1 MNYKTQDDI
10 LFDTPAKIFSINDVL
25 MGEVKVIDND
35 EATIFYTRSIA
46 EEYGGLKENRIE
58 KAMEYMKKKKSLT
71 ISTIGD
77 VRAEFPQPQLY
88 PVVDLPDKYNGEFSP
103 SIMFQEIND
112 TFVQMKK
119 NSIAFVGKNGVGK
132 TTLMK
137 QFATLYDDKLNI
149 AKINIDELLAH
160 KSPLDFLANFKVYN
174 SFLDKDGLYIFMIDH
189 ISTLLI
195 GESNLILDSLKSIL
209 RDNSNIAFWINLTPN
224 EYKKLSMSKEWQH
237 YLTYIELEEPSKL
250 ETLELLKDSITN
262 YKDFHNI
269 AYDEDVLKYA
279 INRADKYISNQ
290 NFPEKAFNIIDVA
303 SVDAVQKGSLK
314 LEKNNIDKATSKIS
328 HVDIATIKNPVL
340 ELKQNLLN
348 HIVGQ
353 NEAIDK
359 ITRGVQAG
367 LLGIRNQS
375 RPLYSTFGFGS
386 SGVGKTLI
394 AKMISQYI
402 MGDEKNML
410 RIDMSQFEN
419 EMNAARLLGSPVG
432 YKDFEK
438 GGELTEFVKAH
449 PHCVI
454 LLDEFEKASEK
465 VQLLFL
471 PILDDGKITDA
482 KGDVVD
488 FSNTIIIATS
498 NAGISQATPVGFSA
512 ISVQKELTKNEAIE
526 QLGSTIKKE
535 LLNRFDDVIKFN
547 DLDVNN
553 IQQIAEKTY
562 KNTID
567 RFSANG
573 FEINVEEQMKNDII
587 KEATEIAKNGRQAA
601 LHTSNR
607 LESIAVQQYL
617 EGTNEL

>member
-25 MGEVKVIDND
+25 MGEVKIIDKD
-35 EATIFYTRSIA
+35 EVTIFYTRSIA

-58 KAMEYMKKKKSLT
+58 KAIEHMKKKKSLT

-88 PVVDLPDKYNGEFSP
+88 PVVDLPDEYKGEFSP

-137 QFATLYDDKLNI
+137 QFATLYDDKLNM

-160 KSPLDFLANFKVYN
+160 KSPLDFIANFKVYN
-174 SFLDKDGLYIFMIDH
+174 GFLDKDGLYIFMIDH
-189 ISTLLI
+189 ISSLLI

-209 RDNSNIAFWINLTPN
+209 RDNNNIAFWINLTPN
-224 EYKKLSMSKEWQH
+224 EYKKLSISKEWQH

-262 YKDFHNI
+262 YKDFYNI
-269 AYDEDVLKYA
+269 LYDEDVLKYA
-279 INRADKYISNQ
+279 INRADKYINNQ

-482 KGDVVD
+482 KGDIVD

-498 NAGISQATPVGFSA
+498 NAGIVQETPVGFSA

-553 IQQIAEKTY
+553 IQQIAETTY
-562 KNTID
+562 KNTIE

-573 FEINVEEQMKNDII
+573 FEINVEEQIKNDII

-601 LHTSNR
+601 LNTSNR